1 MKKILYCVYD
11 IKTGA
16 HGMPFVMESD
26 ESAKRSFLDSLA
38 EVRMPTL
45 LSKFPTDYELRRLGE
60 YDTQTGELIPEPD
73 CKPKFVANAAT
84 FGPKLSE
91 QIQKNLSFQIDQIA
105 LAKAENKY
113 SELAVK
119 TFKGTFEKE
128 LKHMESR
135 DKLIKAMEEDTNS
148 GQCSE

>member
-1 MKKILYCVYD
+1 MRKILYCVYD
-11 IKTGA
+11 YKTGA

-60 YDTQTGELIPEPD
+60 YDTQTGELIPESD
-73 CKPKFVANAAT
+73 GKPKFIANAAT
-84 FGPKLSE
+84 FGAKLSE
-91 QIQKNLSFQIDQIA
+91 QIQKNLSFQIDQLA

-113 SELAVK
+113 SELAAK
-119 TFKGTFEKE
+119 TFKDTFSKE
-128 LKHMESR
+128 LKRNEAS
-135 DKLIKAMEEDTNS
+135 DKLVNAMQEES
-148 GQCSE
+148 KSE